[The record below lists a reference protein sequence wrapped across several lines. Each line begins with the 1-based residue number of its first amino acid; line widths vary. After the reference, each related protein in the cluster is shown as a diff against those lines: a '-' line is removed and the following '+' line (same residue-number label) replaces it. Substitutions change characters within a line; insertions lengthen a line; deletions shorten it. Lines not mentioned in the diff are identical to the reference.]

1 MDILNNISLKPY
13 NTFGIDVSAKSFC
26 QFEDIDDLR
35 SISDQQIPLQSIII
49 LGGGS
54 NILFTDDFPGLVARN
69 EISGIKVIDQ
79 SSEYVWI
86 KVGAGIIWHEL
97 VEFCVKNDFGG
108 IENLSLIPGTTGAAP
123 MQNIGAYGVELKEV
137 FVELEAYN
145 RNSTEIEIFKN
156 EDCNFGYRESI
167 FKTSAKNKYIIT
179 SVILRLTRKDHLL
192 NTEYGA
198 IRHILK
204 DWGIESP
211 TIRDIS
217 NVVMSIRRSK
227 LPDPKEIGNAGSFFK
242 NPIIDKID
250 YEALKLEFPGVQ
262 VYDAGPDHVKVPAG
276 WLIDQCGWKGKR
288 IGNIGVHK
296 NQALV
301 LVNYG
306 GGKGS
311 DLVTLAKDIQTS
323 VSDTYGIELQPEV
336 NIIGPGRN

>member
-1 MDILNNISLKPY
+1 MDIQKNVSLKSF
-13 NTFGIDVSAKSFC
+13 NTFGIDVSANTFCSFKGV
-26 QFEDIDDLR
+26 DDLR
-35 SISDQQIPLQSIII
+35 SISDQQIPLESTII

-54 NILFTDDFPGLVARN
+54 NILFTDDYPGLVARN
-69 EISGIKVIDQ
+69 EISGIEVMDQ

-86 KVGAGIIWHEL
+86 KVGAGVIWQEI

-145 RNSTEIEIFKN
+145 RNSAQIEIFKN

-179 SVILRLTRKDHLL
+179 SVTLRLTRKDHQI
-192 NTEYGA
+192 NTGYGA
-198 IRHILK
+198 ISHILE
-204 DWGIESP
+204 DWDIESP
-211 TIRDIS
+211 SIRDVS

-227 LPDPKEIGNAGSFFK
+227 LPDPKKIGNAGSFFK

-336 NIIGPGRN
+336 NII